1 MNFGDRLKKIRTFRK
16 MTMDEFGEALGLEG
30 KNRSVRASQYETGA
44 RYPKRDM
51 LMKIAEVLHCNYKAL
66 DDYGLG
72 SAEDIIETLFW
83 LEESASINTSNKH
96 FPEYEA
102 PSNLITLCE
111 MQSVSN
117 DKNVKCTY
125 NEGINTSMFAPVA
138 ITINYGLVNDFLLE
152 WNKKKQEL
160 ANGYI
165 TPAEY
170 FEWKITW
177 PHA

>member
-16 MTMDEFGEALGLEG
+16 MTMDEFGESLGLEG

-51 LMKIAEVLHCNYKAL
+51 LMKIAE
-66 DDYGLG
+66 
-72 SAEDIIETLFW
+72 DIIETLFW

-102 PSNLITLCE
+102 PGNLITLCE
-111 MQSVSN
+111 MQPVSN
-117 DKNVKCTY
+117 DKDVICTY
-125 NEGINTSMFAPVA
+125 NEDMNTSMFAPVA

-160 ANGYI
+160 ANGDI

>member
-66 DDYGLG
+66 D
-72 SAEDIIETLFW
+72 EN
-83 LEESASINTSNKH
+83 ASINTSNKH

-102 PSNLITLCE
+102 PDNLITLCE
-111 MQSVSN
+111 MKPVSS
-117 DKNVKCTY
+117 DKDVKCTY
-125 NEGINTSMFAPVA
+125 NEDTNTSMFAPVA

-152 WNKKKQEL
+152 WNKKKQKL
-160 ANGYI
+160 ANREI